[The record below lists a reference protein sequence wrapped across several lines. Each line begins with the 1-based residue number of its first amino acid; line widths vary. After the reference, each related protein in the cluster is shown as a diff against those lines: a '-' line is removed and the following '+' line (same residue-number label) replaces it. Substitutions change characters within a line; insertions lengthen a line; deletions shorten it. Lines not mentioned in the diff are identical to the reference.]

1 MREQTGGQQ
10 NAKHTPVPKQQV
22 CARIYTS
29 NLHNAMSSRATQ
41 TLPSNNNE
49 KVLPY
54 SLTKS
59 VCANNLAGKTCKV
72 KLNQTN
78 STIKFNNKCVRE

>member
-1 MREQTGGQQ
+1 MREHTGGQQ

-29 NLHNAMSSRATQ
+29 NLNNAMSSRATQ

-59 VCANNLAGKTCKV
+59 VCAQV
-72 KLNQTN
+72 KLAK
-78 STIKFNNKCVRE
+78 SS